1 MQGIGLQIPYDKG
14 YEVGIGS
21 QDTREKQNMI
31 TCDYRAVVVCSEIAT
46 VKNEA
51 VLQAFGAHLRQL
63 REQRGWSQQVL
74 ADVADVSKPTIYRIE
89 TARYSAT
96 LDVLASLAQGLGVS
110 LGELVTFPPETT
122 AASKTAI
129 SN

>member
-1 MQGIGLQIPYDKG
+1 
-14 YEVGIGS
+14 
-21 QDTREKQNMI
+21 MI

>member
-1 MQGIGLQIPYDKG
+1 M
-14 YEVGIGS
+14 V
-21 QDTREKQNMI
+21 
-31 TCDYRAVVVCSEIAT
+31 TCDYRTVVVCSEIAI

-51 VLQAFGAHLRQL
+51 ILQAFGAHLRQL

-96 LDVLASLAQGLGVS
+96 LDVLASIAQGLGVS

-122 AASKTAI
+122 AAGKTAI